1 MKLIINISK
10 MIMNFMVKIQ
20 DAFKWIIT
28 INMLVYNFRLKV
40 KTEFLFNSKIK
51 NKNVQKIIKN

>member
-28 INMLVYNFRLKV
+28 INMLVYNFRLKA
-40 KTEFLFNSKIK
+40 KIKYLFNSKIK